1 MAVSQ
6 TTPRLFT
13 CHHCGVNFTGR
24 KRKYCSALCKQ
35 HEKTKRD
42 GFVPSGR
49 KRRLPNPIVDDKRVC
64 IDCGKNLPLSKYA
77 VKKDPKCKSGET
89 VRGVCKACEKEFNRI
104 RKNKYDATPRGK
116 RLRQESRA
124 REAAKKGRSYT
135 PGGPVARS
143 IPFSVLQSRLA
154 QKNAR
159 QAWNYWMQ
167 TLAPDYWMQSYYDA
181 LGEPWRNPR
190 LTEAERYRVRYSI
203 DPSFAIKERIR
214 RQVTKAAKRDG
225 VGELLRG
232 ALRRGGQSP
241 MAEKL
246 LGYGIDDL
254 RLHLER
260 QFTKGMSWDRFMAGE
275 IHIDHIIPQSH
286 FDMRDEDQ
294 WRKCW
299 CLSNLQPLWA
309 RENLEKRDRV
319 LFLL

>member
-1 MAVSQ
+1 MADGQ

-13 CHHCGVNFTGR
+13 CHHCGANFSGR

-35 HEKTKRD
+35 QEKTKRD

-49 KRRLPNPIVDDKRVC
+49 KRLQPTPIVDGKRQC
-64 IDCGKNLPLSKYA
+64 LKCGQIKAIDQFVKTRLSR
-77 VKKDPKCKSGET
+77 SGRQSTCME
-89 VRGVCKACEKEFNRI
+89 CEKR
-104 RKNKYDATPRGK
+104 RANKWAKTRTK
-116 RLRQESRA
+116 ETRQKERA
-124 REAAKKGRSYT
+124 LIAARQGRTYA
-135 PGGPVARS
+135 PGRRTL
-143 IPFSVLQSRLA
+143 PFEVLQSRLIK
-154 QKNAR
+154 KNAR
-159 QAWNYWMQ
+159 QAWDYWMQ
-167 TLAPDYWMQSYYDA
+167 TLAPDDWMKSYWDA

-190 LTEAERYRVRYSI
+190 LTDAERYRVRYSI

-260 QFTKGMSWDRFMAGE
+260 QFTKGMNWDRFMAGE

-286 FDMRDEDQ
+286 FDMRDEGQ

-309 RENLEKRDRV
+309 KHNLEKRDRV
-319 LFLL
+319 LYLL